1 MIIAASLA
9 VKNHADHSQ
18 FFCGS
23 DEYVLCYP
31 DQTIVHFIP
40 GRNIEFTVD
49 KYKEEIGKPYWK
61 IDLYLCNVSNVDSD
75 VNLKVIDDNKVTI
88 HSNRNQTVFQ
98 PTLWTHASPLS

>member
-1 MIIAASLA
+1 MASLA
-9 VKNHADHSQ
+9 VKNHADHDQ

-49 KYKEEIGKPYWK
+49 KYKEEIGKPY
-61 IDLYLCNVSNVDSD
+61 
-75 VNLKVIDDNKVTI
+75 
-88 HSNRNQTVFQ
+88 
-98 PTLWTHASPLS
+98 